1 MVMCLLRWL
10 AWVLVLAAP
19 CLATATTAII
29 YQPQQRDMQVAQD
42 QWPKL
47 FAKLRADGF
56 DTLVFQ
62 WTQFGKQFSTPAD
75 HAWLLQRVHE
85 ANDAGLHIVLGLA
98 SDPDFFKTQNE
109 KQDAALT
116 AYLSEL
122 SRQNARVAKHW
133 VGELGSDM
141 VAGWYLPMEIDDVRW
156 NDPKARELL
165 GEYLSLELRQLNNI
179 APRPVYVTSFFA
191 GHMSPDQY
199 ADLVADV
206 QRRGVHAWVQDGAG
220 THRLEPA
227 ERNLYLASTSQCQKV
242 SANGVVFEIFEQ
254 TGTDKAFTAAAL
266 KSKEAASA
274 LAQRAPC
281 GGDSVFFELRYLP
294 DAQQVLQ
301 R

>member
-10 AWVLVLAAP
+10 ARMLFFAGP
-19 CLATATTAII
+19 CLAMATTAII
-29 YQPQQRDMQVAQD
+29 YQPQQRDMQVAQN

-62 WTQFGKQFSTPAD
+62 WTQFGNQFSTPTD

-109 KQDAALT
+109 KQDADLT

-122 SRQNARVAKHW
+122 SRQNARVAKRW

-165 GEYLSLELRQLNNI
+165 GEYLSLELRQLNNV
-179 APRPVYVTSFFA
+179 APRPVYVTLFFA

-206 QRRGVHAWVQDGAG
+206 QRRGVRAWVQDGAG
-220 THRLEPA
+220 THRLEKA

-254 TGTDKAFTAAAL
+254 TGTDKAFTASAL

-281 GGDSVFFELRYLP
+281 AGDSVFFELRYLP

>member
-1 MVMCLLRWL
+1 MVIRMLRWL
-10 AWVLVLAAP
+10 LAMFLFAGP
-19 CLATATTAII
+19 CWATATTAII

-42 QWPKL
+42 EWPKL
-47 FAKLRADGF
+47 FTKLRADGF

-62 WTQFGKQFSTPAD
+62 WTQFGIQFSAPAD

-116 AYLSEL
+116 AYLTEL
-122 SRQNARVAKHW
+122 SRQNFRVAKQW

-165 GEYLSLELRQLNNI
+165 GNYLTLEVRQLNSI

-206 QRRGVHAWVQDGAG
+206 QRWGVHAWVQDGAG
-220 THRLEPA
+220 THRLEKE
-227 ERNLYLASTSQCQKV
+227 ERNLYLASTNACQKV
-242 SANGVVFEIFEQ
+242 SASGIVFEIFDQ

-266 KSKEAASA
+266 KSADAASA

-281 GGDSVFFELRYLP
+281 QRDTVFFELRYHP
-294 DAQQVLQ
+294 DAQHVLQ